1 MTAVFMDGF
10 DHYGSGSTG
19 TANMLRGVWAEVT
32 GAPTTPSWG
41 ARTGTYALSVA
52 STQTGGDNRLVLPA
66 TLGRVFISLGYS
78 TGSLPSSDTK
88 MEVIRFLT
96 ASNSEIATL
105 KLRSNGRL
113 TLYNSAGTSIATTQG
128 PVVVAQNWHFLEMDF
143 DQAGGNFTLR
153 VDDPTGAGT
162 PVIEATGLS
171 LGASG
176 VGQLGVNTH
185 SGTVTGT
192 SSTYAD
198 DLFIRNTSGTS
209 NNDWLGD
216 RRIGASL
223 VNADTETMGWTPRY
237 YKNIGDGILRNTTA
251 NSCVSA
257 ATSTSLNIGSADFT
271 LEGWVRFQTLPTSG
285 YATIF
290 NRWDEA
296 NNRRSYQLAL
306 QDDGQLTFKYS
317 TDGTNATVVTPIS
330 YPWEPELCTWYHVA
344 LVRASGQDLLF
355 IDGDQLGLPIA
366 DSDTYYVGT
375 APFAIGAQVE
385 GTSSVIASTSL
396 DGWID
401 EVRFTNGYA
410 RYTANFTSDT
420 EPFPRNSDDDPE
432 WAQVVLLAG
441 FDDAIQDE
449 SSFARTLTARGSAA
463 QFTPDDGP
471 DLGVYTTLNK
481 LTPDD
486 NTFAEAPYLPA
497 SSILTLSAQP
507 TDGDT
512 VTVGTSAP
520 ATPAVYTFKTALASA
535 FDVLIDTDL
544 EQTLQNL
551 YNAINAGAG
560 EGTKYGTGT
569 TANLDV
575 IASQLP
581 AGQMEVTATVLGTDG
596 NAIAT
601 SDTLTATGGW
611 TGATLS
617 GGTDIPG
624 PSDFK
629 IERPPPYT
637 TVVSAV
643 QIVFRGFKSDA
654 GTASVNT
661 ALVGA
666 LGGVATGDEHNI
678 NVTAD
683 YFYDI
688 YEVDPDTAG
697 PISPSTLIN
706 GRVQLNRAT

>member
-1 MTAVFMDGF
+1 MSALFMDGF
-10 DHYGSGSTG
+10 DHYGSGATG
-19 TANMLRGVWAEVT
+19 TANMLHGIWAQVD

-41 ARTGTYALSVA
+41 ARTGTYALSNA
-52 STQTGGDNRLVLPA
+52 QTLAGEDNRLVLAA
-66 TLGRVFISLGYS
+66 TENELFVSLGYS
-78 TGSLPSSDTK
+78 TGSLPASDTK
-88 MEVIRFLT
+88 MEIIRFLT
-96 ASNSEIATL
+96 PANDEIATL
-105 KLRSNGRL
+105 IMRSNGAVSLFRSG
-113 TLYNSAGTSIATTQG
+113 NSIATTQG
-128 PVVVAQNWHFLEMDF
+128 PVLVSQNWHFLEMKINRS
-143 DQAGGNFTLR
+143 AGTFELR
-153 VDDPTGAGT
+153 VDDPTGADT
-162 PVIEATGLS
+162 PVINATGLS
-171 LGASG
+171 LGATG
-176 VGQLGVNTH
+176 IGQLGVNTFN
-185 SGTVTGT
+185 GTGT
-192 SSTYAD
+192 GTASTYAD
-198 DLFIRNTSGTS
+198 DLFIRDSSGTV

-216 RRIGASL
+216 RRIGLSL

-257 ATSTSLNIGSADFT
+257 ATATSLNIGAADFT
-271 LEGWVRFQTLPTSG
+271 LEGWVRFQSLPGTG

-330 YPWEPELCTWYHVA
+330 YPWEPELCTWYHIAV
-344 LVRASGQDLLF
+344 VRASGEDLLF
-355 IDGDQLGLPIA
+355 VDGDQLGLPIA
-366 DSDTYYVGT
+366 DADTYYVGT

-410 RYTANFTSDT
+410 RYTANFTPDT
-420 EPFPRNSDDDPE
+420 EPFPRNAIDDPE
-432 WAQVVLLAG
+432 WTQVVLLAG

-481 LTPDD
+481 ETPDD

-497 SSILTLSAQP
+497 TSILTLSAQP
-507 TDGDT
+507 TANDT

-520 ATPAVYTFKTALASA
+520 ATPAVYKFVASLTDP

-551 YNAINAGAG
+551 YNAINAGPG
-560 EGTKYGTGT
+560 DGTKYGTGT
-569 TANLDV
+569 IANIDV

-581 AGQMEVTATVLGTDG
+581 EGQMLVTATVLGTDG

-601 SDTLTATGGW
+601 SDTLTDPGGW
-611 TGATLS
+611 TSTTLA
-617 GGTDIPG
+617 GGLDIPG

-629 IERPPPYT
+629 IVRPPPFT

-643 QIVFRGFKSDA
+643 QLVFRGFKSDA

-661 ALVGA
+661 GLIGA
-666 LGGVATGDEHNI
+666 LGGIISGSAHNI
-678 NVTAD
+678 NVTPD

-706 GRVQLNRAT
+706 GKVQLNRAT